1 MKAVILAGGL
11 GTRLSEET
19 LDKPKPMV
27 HIGDKPI
34 LWHIMKIF
42 SSYNINDFIICCGYK
57 GEIIKEYFIN
67 YHLYN
72 ADFDCDLASSSHK
85 ILNLNTEP
93 WHIKLIN
100 TGRNTMT
107 GGRLKKIKKYI
118 GKDENFLFTYGD
130 GVGNINIKE
139 LIKFHN
145 TYNKIATVT
154 ATSPPGR
161 FGNLGINQNN
171 QVDNFREKPAQGDS
185 WINGGFFV
193 LNSKVFDYI
202 KDDQTVWENEPLTNL
217 SNQGQLMAYKHY
229 GFWQPMD
236 TLREKNY
243 LNELW
248 QKEKAPWK
256 TW

>member
-19 LDKPKPMV
+19 IDKPKPMV
-27 HIGDKPI
+27 QIGDKPI
-34 LWHIMKIF
+34 LWHIIKIF
-42 SSYNINDFIICCGYK
+42 SSYNIKEFIICCGHK
-57 GEIIKEYFIN
+57 GEIIKDYFLN
-67 YHLYN
+67 YNLYN
-72 ADFDCDLASSSHK
+72 ADFECDLKSNSSK
-85 ILNLNTEP
+85 ILNLKKEDWN
-93 WHIKLIN
+93 IKLID
-100 TGRNTMT
+100 TGKNTMT

-118 GKDENFLFTYGD
+118 GEDENFLFTYGD
-130 GVGNINIKE
+130 GVADINIKE

-145 TYNKIATVT
+145 LHNKIATIT

-161 FGNLGINQNN
+161 FGNLRINNNN
-171 QVDNFREKPAQGDS
+171 QVENFIEKPDQGEA

-193 LNSKVFDYI
+193 LNSKVFDYL
-202 KDDQTVWENEPLTNL
+202 KDDQTVWENEPLKSL
-217 SNQGQLMAYKHY
+217 SSQGQLIAYKHY

-236 TLREKNY
+236 TIREKNY